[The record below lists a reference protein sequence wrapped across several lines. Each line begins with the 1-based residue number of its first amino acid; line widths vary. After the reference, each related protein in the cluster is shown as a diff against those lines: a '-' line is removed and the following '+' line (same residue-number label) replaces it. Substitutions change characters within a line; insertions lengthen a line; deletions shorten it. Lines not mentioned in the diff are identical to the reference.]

1 MTRKASRRIF
11 VLRLDVLRNAF
22 RQVKFK
28 FLNLPS
34 GWMSN
39 VPRLTGQ
46 LRWET
51 LESLATWQLREE
63 ITAHGI
69 LPLTS
74 IDKALL
80 SPLDSRPYRGPMGVK
95 VERRIDG

>member
-34 GWMSN
+34 GWMTN

-63 ITAHGI
+63 IIAHGI

-80 SPLDSRPYRGPMGVK
+80 RSTRFKTVPRTYGCEGRKED
-95 VERRIDG
+95 